1 MPAHAPADV
10 RDRVVW
16 LMHRRIGVVQKLTL
30 SGRHLRPRVEIGAAQ
45 NNDSR
50 ARTLYPRVS
59 HWSGLLV
66 GGAGGLG
73 RRLRQGRLRRR
84 LGQERL
90 GRIALIECGGRLVLS
105 QGASRRYQYQRK
117 NAGYD
122 IDAMHLHILHI
133 HSGRKSEKSECRG
146 DCARFG
152 MAASLASTVRHT
164 FEQN

>member
-10 RDRVVW
+10 RDHVVW

-45 NNDSR
+45 NNDPR
-50 ARTLYPRVS
+50 ARTLYPGVS
-59 HWSGLLV
+59 HWSGLLL

-73 RRLRQGRLRRR
+73 RRLRQGRLRR
-84 LGQERL
+84 GQERL

-105 QGASRRYQYQRK
+105 QGASRRYQCQRK

-122 IDAMHLHILHI
+122 IDAMHLHILKI
-133 HSGRKSEKSECRG
+133 RMPRPLR
-146 DCARFG
+146 A
-152 MAASLASTVRHT
+152 VRHGRLT
-164 FEQN
+164 PINGAPHV